1 MESTEWVSV
10 EQLQVGMYVHLDLSW
25 LEHPFSFNNFKIK
38 SDEQL
43 ATIRGLGLSRVRYD
57 PRKSDARP
65 LPLAPQT
72 SAVAPAP
79 PSPAPTPSAPS
90 PVQQA
95 KLQRLEQLKA
105 YRAELQRVEQAFLE
119 VADTMRNL
127 RKTAQTQPKACAER
141 ASKVV
146 TDMVHS
152 FLEAPEV
159 TLQVMGGRV
168 GGEEMYFHS
177 LNVAILSLMLA
188 RELKLDAQASHS
200 LGMGALFHDVGL
212 AQVPDRIL
220 LKTEPLSRHERE
232 FREMHSE
239 YGVRML
245 KDSGLSTEAL
255 LVVAQHHELIDG
267 SGYPGHLKGPA
278 IHPLARIVALVNQYD
293 NLCNPA
299 QIDQAMTPYE
309 ALSYLYAHQRSKYD
323 LEYLQRLIRCLGVY
337 PPGSIV
343 QLSNDAIAAVIAAR
357 SDKPLRPR
365 VVVYDPSV
373 PKEEAIILDLE
384 TETDVNI
391 TKAIRPATLARVVQD
406 YLCPRKRVSYFF
418 DGAPA
423 PAKA

>member
-57 PRKSDARP
+57 PRKSDTRP

-72 SAVAPAP
+72 PVEASAP

-95 KLQRLEQLKA
+95 KLERLEQLKA
-105 YRAELQRVEQAFLE
+105 HRAEVQRVEQAFLE

-141 ASKVV
+141 AGKVV
-146 TDMVHS
+146 TDMVRS

-159 TLQVMGGRV
+159 TLHVMGGRV

-177 LNVAILSLMLA
+177 LNVAILCMMLA

-212 AQVPDRIL
+212 AEVPDRIL

-255 LVVAQHHELIDG
+255 LVVAQHHELLDG

-293 NLCNPA
+293 NLCNPV
-299 QIDQAMTPYE
+299 QIEQAMTPYE
-309 ALSYLYAHQRSKYD
+309 ALSYLYAQQRTKYD

-391 TKAIRPATLARVVQD
+391 TKAIRPATLARAVQD